1 MTNSTSSNPISVNQI
16 KESLPSPTKNDCN
29 EHQLPFCPTK
39 LPYPATEANVPKL
52 KEFTMQQFANTAFNA
67 KAAILA
73 MDTQPAH
80 IHLKPDA
87 TPHATHVPIPIPHHW
102 KNEIKESIEADVKKG
117 IIEPVPIGEPVA
129 WCAQMVVIPKKMEDQ
144 GILLIRR
151 NSMLNALEKHIT
163 ANHLFNWHVKYQHRQ
178 KKLSLMQSMDF
189 MQYL

>member
-1 MTNSTSSNPISVNQI
+1 
-16 KESLPSPTKNDCN
+16 
-29 EHQLPFCPTK
+29 
-39 LPYPATEANVPKL
+39 
-52 KEFTMQQFANTAFNA
+52 
-67 KAAILA
+67 

-87 TPHATHVPIPIPHHW
+87 TPHTTHVPIPIPHHW

-117 IIEPVPIGEPVA
+117 IIEPVPIGELVA

-144 GILLIRR
+144 GILLICR
-151 NSMLNALEKHIT
+151 NSMHNALEKHIT